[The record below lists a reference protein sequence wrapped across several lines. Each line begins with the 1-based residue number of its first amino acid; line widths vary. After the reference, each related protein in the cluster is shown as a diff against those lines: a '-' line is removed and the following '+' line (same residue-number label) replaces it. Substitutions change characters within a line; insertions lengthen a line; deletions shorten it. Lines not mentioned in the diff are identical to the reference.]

1 MKFDIL
7 LLQVALVL
15 TTYAPS
21 TSFAAKTTPTGV
33 TISGVNQDYSWSL
46 PNMPSTLQ
54 KLSKP
59 LALSK
64 PLVPGQG
71 DFDIVL
77 ESSLG
82 GKKGNNKS
90 KGKKN
95 IILRK
100 RGSPNRLAF
109 TADGD
114 VTLRAAASSNDDDET
129 NSADEDSNSPADE
142 AEASAPEDTQ
152 AAAPQN
158 GSASPFASSERVL
171 RSLYPAGSYARSGDK
186 HASFVSTPLP
196 LAAFGGPKSR
206 YIRLEY
212 QMMFQPGFKW
222 VKGGKLPGIL
232 MGSEQGCNAGCSG
245 GGSAESCF
253 STRMMWRANGM
264 GELYLYAA
272 KSVYFPN
279 QKPEKCKRSLDKR
292 SPESI
297 FELEKRWINAAHLPE
312 IPKVLALNG
321 GACLNG
327 MGVKISPGSRNECN
341 PAYGISV
348 GRGGKF
354 QFKSGQ
360 WHNVTQVVRV
370 NSKGKA
376 VRDGYLAVYLDGTPV
391 VQADKLVL
399 LKNGY
404 DPAKGGDSRQV
415 KFMFSSFFGGSTKDY
430 ATPSK
435 QWIAW
440 KDFAMA
446 TNMNNVWEH

>member
-1 MKFDIL
+1 MKFNVL
-7 LLQVALVL
+7 LLQVALAL

-21 TSFAAKTTPTGV
+21 TSFAAKPTSTGV

-46 PNMPSTLQ
+46 PDMPSTLQ

-59 LALSK
+59 LALAK

-90 KGKKN
+90 KGKGKGKGKGKN
-95 IILRK
+95 NIVLTK
-100 RGSPNRLAF
+100 RGSPNRLSF
-109 TADGD
+109 SADGD
-114 VTLRAAASSNDDDET
+114 VSLRAAASNDDEDET
-129 NSADEDSNSPADE
+129 NSDDEESNSPADD
-142 AEASAPEDTQ
+142 AEASAPEDAQ
-152 AAAPQN
+152 AAAPQD

-171 RSLYPAGSYARSGDK
+171 RSLYPAGSYARSKDK

-196 LAAFGGPKSR
+196 PAAFGGPKSR

-232 MGSEQGCNAGCSG
+232 MGSEQGCN
-245 GGSAESCF
+245 ESCF

-272 KSVYFPN
+272 KSVYFPD

-292 SPESI
+292 SPEAL
-297 FELEKRWINAAHLPE
+297 FELEKRWINAARLPE
-312 IPKVLALNG
+312 IPKELALNG

-327 MGVKISPGSRNECN
+327 MGVKISPGSTNECN
-341 PAYGISV
+341 PTYGISV

-415 KFMFSSFFGGSTKDY
+415 KFMFSSFFGGHTKDY

>member
-1 MKFDIL
+1 MKLDIF

-21 TSFAAKTTPTGV
+21 TSFAKSTSPTGV
-33 TISGVNQDYSWSL
+33 TITGGADKIYSWTL
-46 PNMPSTLQ
+46 PDMPSSLQ

-59 LALSK
+59 LALAR
-64 PLVPGQG
+64 PLVPGKDG
-71 DFDIVL
+71 FDIVL
-77 ESSLG
+77 ESTLG
-82 GKKGNNKS
+82 GKKAATKS
-90 KGKKN
+90 KGKNKMV
-95 IILRK
+95 LKK
-100 RGSPNRLAF
+100 RDGPNRLSF
-109 TADGD
+109 SADGN
-114 VTLRAAASSNDDDET
+114 VSVSASASQNDEE
-129 NSADEDSNSPADE
+129 NEEENEDEDESNSDE
-142 AEASAPEDTQ
+142 AEAK
-152 AAAPQN
+152 APQD
-158 GSASPFASSERVL
+158 GSSAPFASSERVL
-171 RSLYPAGSYARSGDK
+171 RSLYPAGSYARSKDR

-196 LAAFGGPKSR
+196 PAAFSGPKSR

-212 QMMFQPGFKW
+212 QMMFEPGFKW

-245 GGSAESCF
+245 GGSAENCF
-253 STRMMWRANGM
+253 STRMMWRADGM

-272 KSVYFPN
+272 KSVYFPD
-279 QKPEKCKRSLDKR
+279 QKPETCKRSLDKR
-292 SPESI
+292 SPEAL
-297 FELEKRWINAAHLPE
+297 FELEKRWINAARLPD
-312 IPKVLALNG
+312 IPKVLKLNG

-327 MGVKISPGSRNECN
+327 MGVKISPGSQNECN

-360 WHNVTQVVRV
+360 WHNITQVVRV

-376 VRDGYLAVYLDGTPV
+376 VRDGYLAVYLDGMPV

-404 DPAKGGDSRQV
+404 DPAKGGDSRLV
-415 KFMFSSFFGGSTKDY
+415 KFMFSSFFGGHTKDY

-440 KDFAMA
+440 KDFSMA
-446 TNMNNVWEH
+446 TDVNNVWER